1 MVVLD
6 DHGVSGLRAR
16 EPRDT
21 DVLHVARHVGGRHAR
36 DRRVGPRQAQRGLR
50 LVDAVDGD
58 PLQGRVPLGERA
70 GEDGGDGEREREEGE
85 LHGGGVEWRGEI
97 RRVVLTVC
105 IYIYIHRRGDPRD
118 VRGPEKDGRSAR
130 KCGEDSG
137 SWGRRSRGNGPVNLF
152 CFYCWVGSGETD
164 LLVSDIAIAITQ
176 DEESDIAI

>member
-21 DVLHVARHVGGRHAR
+21 DVLHVARHVGGCHAR

-70 GEDGGDGEREREEGE
+70 GENGGDGEREREREERE
-85 LHGGGVEWRGEI
+85 LHGGGVERGGEI
-97 RRVVLTVC
+97 RRVVLIV
-105 IYIYIHRRGDPRD
+105 YIHRRG
-118 VRGPEKDGRSAR
+118 GP
-130 KCGEDSG
+130 
-137 SWGRRSRGNGPVNLF
+137 P
-152 CFYCWVGSGETD
+152 
-164 LLVSDIAIAITQ
+164 
-176 DEESDIAI
+176 